1 MLRIAI
7 ASVLSHKVR
16 LLLTSLAIVLGV
28 AFVSGSFVLT
38 DTITSSFNN
47 LLGSISAGTDVYVRP
62 PAPEFGNDFGAL
74 FPSMPE
80 EVVDDVAAVDG
91 VAIAEGSVEGL
102 AQIVDTEGNAVG
114 GQGPPTLGF
123 SWGVNPELSPVSIAA
138 GDGRPPEG
146 PGEVVIDRGSA
157 ESADLEVGDVIGIVA
172 NGPVEEFTLVG
183 IAGFGEADNLLGAT
197 LAAFEYREAQRVLGM
212 EGGVASINVAADDG
226 VSPEELV
233 ERIKLVV
240 PDGVN
245 VITVEASNAEQSAE
259 IEEALGFLSIGLLAF
274 AAIAVFVGAFM
285 ISNTFRIIVAQ
296 RTRELALL
304 RAVGATGGQVTRL
317 VVVEAF
323 VVSVLSS
330 LIGVL
335 AGIGLAVVL
344 RWLMQLV
351 GIDLPDEGLTILPRT
366 IIVAM
371 LVGIIVTVASAIL
384 PARKAAQVP
393 PIAAMSE
400 VLSAPSRKSLRSRTI
415 WGVVI
420 AALGHAAL
428 GLGLFTGVANA
439 IWFVAIGALLAFLGV
454 SILAPLIARPVA
466 SVIGWPLP
474 RVFGV
479 PGDLAVQNTQRQP
492 RRTAST
498 ASALMI
504 GVTLVVFVAI
514 FGASI
519 KSSVGDALGDTFGA
533 DITVSPT
540 NFSSGISPQFSDDL
554 LARDEIG
561 QVSPLATTQARI
573 DGEIRDVDAADPNTI
588 QGLLDLGADS
598 ETLAAMGVD
607 GLLIYAEEPGAEEA
621 VGSTVI
627 VEMPNGTTSPGE
639 IVGLYDGTGFSGG
652 TYLMTRDRFLDGI
665 DNPSDQFV
673 LANAADGFS
682 IDDPVAATEAVIV
695 DYPGL
700 EAQTASE
707 FLKDIEGQID
717 QLLAIFQA
725 LLLLAVIIA
734 VLGITNTLALS
745 IIERTREIGLLRAVG
760 MVRRQVRRMI
770 RWEAVIIATFGAIL
784 GIVLGILLGWAVVQ
798 ALADE
803 GLGAFAIPFGS
814 LLFYVVLAAI
824 AGIIAAIYPARKAA
838 RLNILEAI
846 SYE

>member
-1 MLRIAI
+1 MLRIAL

-47 LLGSISAGTDVYVRP
+47 LLGDISAGTDVYVRP
-62 PAPEFGNDFGAL
+62 PAPEFGNDFGAI

-80 EVVDDVAAVDG
+80 EVVDDVAAVEG

-102 AQIVDTEGNAVG
+102 AQIIDKEGNPIG

-123 SWGVNPELSPVSIAA
+123 SWGVNEELSPVSIAE
-138 GDGRPPEG
+138 GDGRPPEA

-157 ESADLEVGDVIGIVA
+157 ESAGLEVGDVIGIAA

-212 EGGVASINVAADDG
+212 EGAVGSISVAAEDG
-226 VSPEELV
+226 VSPDVLV
-233 ERIKLVV
+233 ERITPVV
-240 PDGVN
+240 PEDATVL
-245 VITVEASNAEQSAE
+245 TVEDANAEQAAE
-259 IEEALGFLSIGLLAF
+259 IEEAMSFLSIGLLAF

-323 VVSVLSS
+323 VVSLVSS
-330 LIGVL
+330 LLGVV
-335 AGIGLAVVL
+335 AGIGLAFL
-344 RWLMQLV
+344 LQGLMRTI

-366 IIVAM
+366 IV
-371 LVGIIVTVASAIL
+371 VGMVVGVLVTVASAIL

-393 PIAAMSE
+393 PVAAMSE
-400 VLSAPSRKSLRSRTI
+400 VLSAPTRKSLRTRAI

-420 AALGHAAL
+420 TVVGHIGLGI
-428 GLGLFTGVANA
+428 GLFTGVDNA

-466 SVIGWPLP
+466 AVIGWPLP
-474 RVFGV
+474 HLFGV
-479 PGDLAVQNTQRQP
+479 PGDLAVQNTRRQP

-519 KSSVGDALGDTFGA
+519 KSSVGDALSDTFGA
-533 DITVSPT
+533 DISITPT
-540 NFSSGISPQFSDDL
+540 NFQSGISPQFSEDL
-554 LARDEIG
+554 AAQEAIG
-561 QVSPLATTQARI
+561 AVSPLAATQARV
-573 DGEIRDVDAADPNTI
+573 DGDVVEVDAVDPQTVD
-588 QGLLDLGADS
+588 GLLDLGVDQA
-598 ETLAAMGVD
+598 TLDAMGTD
-607 GLLIYAEEPGAEEA
+607 GLLINADQPDADDA
-621 VGSTVI
+621 VGTTVT
-627 VEMPNGTTSPGE
+627 VEMPNGTSSPGE
-639 IVGLYDGTGFSGG
+639 IVGVYDATGFGA
-652 TYLMTRDRFLDGI
+652 YLMTRERFQSGF
-665 DNPSDQFV
+665 DNPADQLVF
-673 LANAADGFS
+673 ANAADGYDVS
-682 IDDPVAATEAVIV
+682 DAVDAANAVIV

-707 FLKDIEGQID
+707 VLQDIETQID

-725 LLLLAVIIA
+725 LLMLAVIIA

-770 RWEAVIIATFGAIL
+770 RWEAVIIATFGALL
-784 GIVLGILLGWAVVQ
+784 GIVLGILLGWAVVR
-798 ALADE
+798 ALADD
-803 GLGAFAIPFGS
+803 GLGAFAIPFAD
-814 LLFYVVLAAI
+814 LIFYVILAAI

-838 RLNILEAI
+838 KLNILEAI

>member
-1 MLRIAI
+1 MLRIAL

-28 AFVSGSFVLT
+28 AFVAGSFVLT
-38 DTITSSFNN
+38 DTITSSFNG
-47 LLGSISAGTDVYVRP
+47 LLGEISEGTDVYVRP
-62 PAPEFGNDFGAL
+62 EAPEFGNDFGAL
-74 FPSMPE
+74 FTTMPE
-80 EVVDDVAAVDG
+80 EVIDDVAAVEG
-91 VAIAEGSVEGL
+91 VRIAEGSVEGL
-102 AQIVDTEGNAVG
+102 AQIIDTEGNPIG

-123 SWGVNPELSPVSIAA
+123 SWGVHDELNPMSIAD
-138 GDGRPPEG
+138 GDGRPPEAA
-146 PGEVVIDRGSA
+146 GEVVIDRGSA
-157 ESADLEVGDVIGIVA
+157 DSAGLEVGDVVGISA

-197 LAAFEYREAQRVLGM
+197 LAAFEFVEAQRVLAM
-212 EGGVASINVAADDG
+212 EGSVASINVAADDG
-226 VSPEELV
+226 VSPDELV
-233 ERIKLVV
+233 ERIQSVV
-240 PDGVN
+240 PEGVN
-245 VITVEASNAEQSAE
+245 VITVEDSNAEQSAE
-259 IEEALGFLSIGLLAF
+259 IQEAMSFLSIGLLAF

-323 VVSVLSS
+323 VVSVVSS
-330 LIGVL
+330 LIGVV
-335 AGIGLAVVL
+335 AGIGLAVL
-344 RWLMQLV
+344 LQAAMGAI

-366 IIVAM
+366 IIVGM
-371 LVGIIVTVASAIL
+371 LVGIIVTVASAVL

-393 PIAAMSE
+393 PVAAMSQIQ
-400 VLSAPSRKSLRSRTI
+400 SAPTRKSLRSRTI
-415 WGVVI
+415 WGVAI
-420 AALGHAAL
+420 AAVGHIAL
-428 GLGLFTGVANA
+428 GLGLFTSIPNG

-466 SVIGWPLP
+466 SVVGWPLP
-474 RVFGV
+474 RLFGV

-504 GVTLVVFVAI
+504 GITLVVFVAI

-519 KSSVGDALGDTFGA
+519 KSSVGDALSDTFGA
-533 DITVSPT
+533 DITITPT
-540 NFSSGISPQFSDDL
+540 NFASGISPQFSED
-554 LARDEIG
+554 LARQEAIG
-561 QVSPLATTQARI
+561 AVSPLAATQAKV
-573 DGEIRDVDAADPNTI
+573 DDDVVEVDAVDPATVD
-588 QGLLDLGADS
+588 GLLDLGVEQSVLD
-598 ETLAAMGVD
+598 TMGTD
-607 GLLIYAEEPGAEEA
+607 GLLINMDQPDADAA
-621 VGSTVI
+621 VGTTVT
-627 VEMPNGTTSPGE
+627 VEMPNGVSSPGE
-639 IVGLYDGTGFSGG
+639 IVGVYDATGFGA
-652 TYLMTRDRFLDGI
+652 YLMTRERFQSGM
-665 DNPSDQFV
+665 DNPTDQFV
-673 LANAADGFS
+673 MANAADGFS
-682 IDDPVAATEAVIV
+682 VDEALEASESVIA

-707 FLKDIEGQID
+707 VLKDIETQID

-745 IIERTREIGLLRAVG
+745 IIERTKEIGLLRAVG

-770 RWEAVIIATFGAIL
+770 RWEAVIIATFGALL
-784 GIVLGILLGWAVVQ
+784 GMVLGILLGWAVVQ
-798 ALADE
+798 ALSDE
-803 GLGAFAIPFGS
+803 GLGSFTVPFGD
-814 LLFYVVLAAI
+814 LIFYVVLAAI